1 MAKKVLVVDDYLPML
16 LALRE
21 GLETIG
27 YEVTTAADGQSAL
40 HQFYES
46 RPHLIILDITMP
58 GMDGWEVC
66 HQLRQVSSVPIIILT
81 GYHSSQEDI
90 RKGLAMGANAY
101 LIKPVSL
108 NDLHVCMRT
117 VLQQAHNPLP
127 L

>member
-1 MAKKVLVVDDYLPML
+1 MIKKVLVVDDYLPML

-27 YEVTTAADGQSAL
+27 YEVTTAAEGQSAL
-40 HQFYES
+40 HQFHED

-58 GMDGWEVC
+58 GMDGWEVSR
-66 HQLRQVSSVPIIILT
+66 QLRQVSSVPIIILT

-90 RKGLAMGANAY
+90 RKGLAMGADAY

-117 VLQQAHNPLP
+117 VLQQAYNPLP